1 MPDVPCVP
9 FGRYFFCVLA
19 ALVVLGLVNGL
30 VLLPVLLCWLGPPAE
45 VRPPGGADLL
55 PAPSPEPSPPR
66 VRGPRVYR
74 SSSLTKQPTKK
85 LKPAPSQ
92 LSLSTI
98 TEESSG
104 SQSAASTCRQAEAAR
119 THDIV
124 VEPQVV
130 VETSYPPGGER
141 RPAGADGGT
150 ALITTKVTA
159 TTHVK
164 VEVHAPV
171 ACADG
176 RRPRRRREAADS
188 DSSNSSHSSS

>member
-1 MPDVPCVP
+1 M
-9 FGRYFFCVLA
+9 LA
-19 ALVVLGLVNGL
+19 ALVVLGLLNGL
-30 VLLPVLLCWLGPPAE
+30 VLLPVLLCWIGPPAE

-66 VRGPRVYR
+66 VRGPRVYGVC
-74 SSSLTKQPTKK
+74 SLTKQPAKK
-85 LKPAPSQ
+85 LKQAPSQ

-104 SQSAASTCRQAEAAR
+104 SQSGASQCRQEAR

-141 RPAGADGGT
+141 RPGGSGGGGGHGAEG

-164 VEVHAPV
+164 VEVHAPL
-171 ACADG
+171 ACSSDA
-176 RRPRRRREAADS
+176 RRPRRRRDAADS
-188 DSSNSSHSSS
+188 DSSNSSSHSSS

>member
-1 MPDVPCVP
+1 M
-9 FGRYFFCVLA
+9 LA

-30 VLLPVLLCWLGPPAE
+30 ALLPVLLCWLGPPAE

-74 SSSLTKQPTKK
+74 SSSLTKQPAKK

-104 SQSAASTCRQAEAAR
+104 SQSGSSCRQEAR

-130 VETSYPPGGER
+130 VETSYPPDGER
-141 RPAGADGGT
+141 RPTGG
-150 ALITTKVTA
+150 ITTKVTA

-176 RRPRRRREAADS
+176 RRSRRRREAADS
-188 DSSNSSHSSS
+188 DSSNSSQSSS